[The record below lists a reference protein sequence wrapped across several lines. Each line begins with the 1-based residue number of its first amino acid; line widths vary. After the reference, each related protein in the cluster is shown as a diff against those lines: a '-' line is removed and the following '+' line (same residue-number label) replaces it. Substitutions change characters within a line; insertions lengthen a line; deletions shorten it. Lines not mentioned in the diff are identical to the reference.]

1 MENAVERIGFDP
13 RELWIAL
20 GTLIAL
26 GAVSLLVMQ
35 IIKIFRELRSPRLLD
50 EKSIRERL
58 QTDHERLTKL
68 ELSTE
73 RQETE
78 LKLLLRAQLVMLHH
92 SIDGNSVD
100 NLKSMLRQIEEY
112 LIFGSVKDRQKN
124 GT

>member
-1 MENAVERIGFDP
+1 MMQNAVENIGFDLQD
-13 RELWIAL
+13 LWIAL

-50 EKSIRERL
+50 EKSVRERL

-78 LKLLLRAQLVMLHH
+78 LKLLLRSQLVMLHH

-112 LIFGSVKDRQKN
+112 LIFGSVKD
-124 GT
+124 